1 MLDNAVE
8 RPAMPPELRPGPRRR
23 EMETHLLG
31 VEVAIAVAVGDGN
44 DVEVLVGAAL
54 RGGQPLQGPVQLA
67 LAGALRLEKRG
78 HETAHQKGDREEKDT
93 VLGVRSGRK
102 ALTESQDLQARQGS
116 VR

>member
-8 RPAMPPELRPGPRRR
+8 RPAMPPELRPGRRRR

-54 RGGQPLQGPVQLA
+54 
-67 LAGALRLEKRG
+67 
-78 HETAHQKGDREEKDT
+78 
-93 VLGVRSGRK
+93 
-102 ALTESQDLQARQGS
+102 
-116 VR
+116 